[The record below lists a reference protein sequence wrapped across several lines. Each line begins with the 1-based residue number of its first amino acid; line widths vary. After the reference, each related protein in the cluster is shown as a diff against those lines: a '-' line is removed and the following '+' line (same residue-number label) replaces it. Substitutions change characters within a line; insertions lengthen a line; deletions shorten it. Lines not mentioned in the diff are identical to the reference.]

1 MRIRD
6 IATITGC
13 TLALCLMLFLNRT
26 GASAAPPMA
35 QIKTLNYTLQTGSH
49 CTAAQA
55 GGGGW
60 CWVQKFS
67 VPNRPTAVMY
77 AWDLGGG
84 TWLYSSTDSGLTLN
98 NNSNWAVYGVHLEVF
113 WFKGKLTL
121 MRHAGDHSTGTTR
134 IQIILLYQ

>member
-1 MRIRD
+1 MRTRD

-13 TLALCLMLFLNRT
+13 TLALCLVLFLSRG

-35 QIKTLNYTLQTGSH
+35 QIKTLNYTLQAGSR
-49 CTAAQA
+49 CTTAQG

-60 CWVQKFS
+60 CWIQKFS
-67 VPNRPTAVMY
+67 VPNRPAAVMY

-84 TWLYSSTDSGLTLN
+84 TWLYSSAGSGLTLY

-113 WFKGKLTL
+113 WGKGKLIL
-121 MRHAGDHSTGTTR
+121 MRHASDQSTLTTH
-134 IQIILLYQ
+134 IQIMLLYQ